1 MLIKNMVPLMA
12 FKFSDDCG
20 LLGDEFIKLM
30 NEAWTVILVV
40 IPVLLVVLII
50 LDFVKAVAAS
60 DEKQINK
67 AVSNAIKR
75 VAIGVAIFFL
85 PLLVD
90 FILKLAGIASGTCS
104 VG

>member
-20 LLGDEFIKLM
+20 LLGDNFLGLL

-40 IPVLLVVLII
+40 IPVLLVVLITI
-50 LDFVKAVAAS
+50 DFVKAVAAS
-60 DEKQINK
+60 DDKQMK
-67 AVSNAIKR
+67 SAVSNAIKR
-75 VAIGVAIFFL
+75 IAIGVAIFFL
-85 PLLVD
+85 PLLID
-90 FILKLAGIASGTCS
+90 FVLKLAGIASGTCG

>member
-1 MLIKNMVPLMA
+1 
-12 FKFSDDCG
+12 
-20 LLGDEFIKLM
+20 M

-60 DEKQINK
+60 DEKQMNK

>member
-1 MLIKNMVPLMA
+1 MLIKSMMPFMA

-20 LLGDEFIKLM
+20 VLGTEFVKLM
-30 NEAWTVILVV
+30 NEAWTAILVA

-60 DEKQINK
+60 DEKQMK
-67 AVSNAIKR
+67 SAVSNAIKR
-75 VAIGVAIFFL
+75 IAIGVAIFFL
-85 PLLVD
+85 PLLVN
-90 FILKLAGIASGTCS
+90 FILKLAGVASGTCG